1 MLVLIYFDLF
11 FYLIKKKVKNNK
23 NFNQELIKELEI
35 NYLNIN
41 KMNLHN

>member
-11 FYLIKKKVKNNK
+11 FYLNKKKVKNNK

-35 NYLNIN
+35 NYLRIN

>member
-35 NYLNIN
+35 NYLSIN
-41 KMNLHN
+41 KMNHHN

>member
-11 FYLIKKKVKNNK
+11 FYLNKKKVKNNK

-35 NYLNIN
+35 NYLSIN